1 MMISINTKMT
11 VNTSECDIRETI
23 YTNEYPNIFV
33 SKDLHER
40 ISEYICI
47 KNLTRTNVR
56 INICIEK
63 YMNI

>member
-47 KNLTRTNVR
+47 KKYS
-56 INICIEK
+56 NIYTYICLVFTL
-63 YMNI
+63 